1 MPELVISIVLGALI
15 GVCILFCIGL
25 FCLRS
30 NKKRRKELLPFTKNY
45 IAHRGVYDNE
55 ETPENSIKA
64 FEAAV
69 AYGYCIE
76 LDVRLTKDDVP
87 VVFHDATLVR
97 MCGIDKR
104 VCDCSYEE
112 LCSYVLAGTGEKIPT
127 FREVLKAID
136 GRVPVL
142 VEIKGDYA
150 YKKTAAKTAG
160 VLDGY
165 KGVYAVQSFHPLVL
179 VWFRK
184 QRPWVLRGQLSTDYW
199 CDRISCTV
207 LQKVVRTDLWC
218 NIVTCPDFVSFR
230 HTMARLWTLRLGR
243 WLYKTPAFGWT
254 IRSEEELALAK
265 KKFDGIIFDSFLPKE
280 KKEN

>member
-1 MPELVISIVLGALI
+1 MPELVISIVVGIVAGI
-15 GVCILFCIGL
+15 CILFCIGVI
-25 FCLRS
+25 CLRS
-30 NKKRRKELLPFTKNY
+30 NKKRRDKLRPFTQNY
-45 IAHRGVYDNE
+45 IAHRGVYDNK
-55 ETPENSIKA
+55 TIPENSVKA
-64 FEAAV
+64 FETAI

-104 VCDCSYEE
+104 VCDCNYEE
-112 LCSYVLAGTGEKIPT
+112 LCSYVLAETGERIPT
-127 FREVLKAID
+127 FREVLKTID

-150 YKKTAAKTAG
+150 YKKTTAKTAG

-184 QRPWVLRGQLSTDYW
+184 QRPWVLRGQLTTDYW
-199 CDRISCTV
+199 CDHVSCIA

-230 HTMARLWTLRLGR
+230 HTMAGLWTLRLCR

-265 KKFDGIIFDSFLPKE
+265 RKFDGIIFDGFLPREE
-280 KKEN
+280 K

>member
-1 MPELVISIVLGALI
+1 MPELVITIVVGILVGI
-15 GVCILFCIGL
+15 CILFCVGV

-30 NKKRRKELLPFTKNY
+30 NKKRRDKLRPFTQNY
-45 IAHRGVYDNE
+45 IAHRGVYDNKE
-55 ETPENSIKA
+55 IPENSVKA
-64 FEAAV
+64 FETAI

-97 MCGIDKR
+97 MCGVDKR

-112 LCSYVLAGTGEKIPT
+112 LCSYVLVGTEEKILT

-150 YKKTAAKTAG
+150 YKKIAAKAAG

-199 CDRISCTV
+199 CDHISCIA

-230 HTMARLWTLRLGR
+230 HTMAGLWTFRLCR
-243 WLYKTPAFGWT
+243 WLYKTPVFGWT

-265 KKFDGIIFDSFLPKE
+265 KRFDGIIFDGFLPKE
-280 KKEN
+280 KK